1 MLSAKITSNR
11 RIKGIDV
18 SRMRRDINKLMREAL
33 ISGVRAWL
41 NSMLTRGNRGGK
53 FPVLTGM
60 AAGALIPV
68 GRVVRRAIPISPVGK
83 KAGRTPASGA
93 AMSHAEITGS
103 GGKFTFEWETFV
115 KHFEL
120 NEKFQIG
127 TVLGTPWEFVPPS
140 NREFSKRVRSFL
152 KQRGIRFSDY
162 FR

>member
-1 MLSAKITSNR
+1 MLSAKIISSR
-11 RIKGIDV
+11 RVRGIDV
-18 SRMRRDINKLMREAL
+18 TRLRRDINKLMREAL

-41 NSMLTRGNRGGK
+41 NSILTRGNRGGQ

-60 AAGALIPV
+60 AKGTLIPV

-93 AMSHAEITGS
+93 AMSHAEITGA
-103 GGKFTFEWETFV
+103 GGKFTFEWNTFV

-120 NEKFQIG
+120 NEKFNIS
-127 TVLGTPWEFVPPS
+127 TVSGTPWQFVPPS
-140 NREFSKRVRSFL
+140 NREFRKRVRSFL
-152 KQRGIRFSDY
+152 KARGIKFGDY